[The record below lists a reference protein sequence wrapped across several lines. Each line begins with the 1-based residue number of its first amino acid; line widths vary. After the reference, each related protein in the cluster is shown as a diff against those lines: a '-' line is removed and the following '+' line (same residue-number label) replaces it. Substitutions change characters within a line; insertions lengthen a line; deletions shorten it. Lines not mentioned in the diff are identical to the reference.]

1 MRPISRPGHLLWPR
15 PALLQGGAPIGAGL
29 LHAQGHLGQPTLL
42 SFRELL
48 RCPVGFWESR
58 EPPCKGILVGG
69 GAPPPSQRS
78 IGFPRQLSWNVCVL
92 CLLSPGRKSLPESSR
107 FKEAE
112 LAWVSPWRRKLCLQP
127 HRAPQ
132 EHGLSQ
138 EPLCFGIL

>member
-1 MRPISRPGHLLWPR
+1 MHRDISVNPLFS
-15 PALLQGGAPIGAGL
+15 
-29 LHAQGHLGQPTLL
+29 L
-42 SFRELL
+42 SQNCS

-78 IGFPRQLSWNVCVL
+78 TGFPRQLSWNICVL

-112 LAWVSPWRRKLCLQP
+112 LAWVPPCRRKLCLQT

-132 EHGLSQ
+132 EHGLSLRSLSALASCDQ
-138 EPLCFGIL
+138 LCSCLYLPL